1 MSIFLSFSNV
11 FFFFQIFFNDFSH
24 LLNVSAFC
32 FYQNFFCRILFFWI
46 CIYSYK
52 IYSSL
57 FINWHV
63 VFCFCL
69 LFEMLLTVFSQLP
82 YCLLLLLSIAT
93 LFTVFFCQLPRC
105 LLFFLAISMLFSVFI
120 ICNVAYCFVFS
131 IIIVFAAFI
140 HNCHVVCSFLSI
152 ALFLLFDAFCQ
163 LPSYLLFL
171 LIAKLF
177 AVFLSIAKLSF
188 AKC

>member
-1 MSIFLSFSNV
+1 
-11 FFFFQIFFNDFSH
+11 
-24 LLNVSAFC
+24 
-32 FYQNFFCRILFFWI
+32 
-46 CIYSYK
+46 
-52 IYSSL
+52 
-57 FINWHV
+57 
-63 VFCFCL
+63 
-69 LFEMLLTVFSQLP
+69 MLLTVFSQLP

-163 LPSYLLFL
+163 LPSYLLFF
-171 LIAKLF
+171 I
-177 AVFLSIAKLSF
+177 
-188 AKC
+188 KCQIVCCFFCQLPSCPMQNVN

>member
-1 MSIFLSFSNV
+1 
-11 FFFFQIFFNDFSH
+11 
-24 LLNVSAFC
+24 
-32 FYQNFFCRILFFWI
+32 
-46 CIYSYK
+46 
-52 IYSSL
+52 
-57 FINWHV
+57 
-63 VFCFCL
+63 
-69 LFEMLLTVFSQLP
+69 MLLTVFSQLP

-177 AVFLSIAKLSF
+177 AVFFVNCQVVLCKMLTDVFCNLKMFFDVVCHFVS
-188 AKC
+188 